1 MRILDR
7 YILRSVL
14 GIFLGTVFTFA
25 FLFIL
30 IDMFGNLEDFIEKHV
45 SLGVL
50 LQYYITFLPLVMVN
64 TATMAC
70 LIATLFTY
78 SQLNSN
84 NEIIA
89 ARTSGL
95 NFWHITRPPL
105 IFALIVSAFVFLV
118 NERFVPQSSI
128 INQEIRDSQIKIA
141 VAEKGKGRP
150 LIKNLTFYG
159 LKNRLFFVDS
169 FDPNTNEISGVT
181 IIGHD
186 QNQNLVEKI
195 TAVKG
200 KWTGIAWKFLRC
212 QTTAYDSKLPNI
224 PGEVKMYDEKLM
236 DIRERPMDFI
246 KQRLDLNAMNIQQLR
261 GYIQRFSGS
270 GAQKTITNLE
280 VDYYQKIAFPFRTF
294 IIVLAGLPFALLTAG
309 KRKTAT
315 MASIAVA
322 LVIGFLYYV
331 LDAVGLALGKG
342 GGLAPAAAAFLAP
355 GIFLAIA
362 LVAIKAKF

>member
-7 YILRSVL
+7 YILKNIL
-14 GIFLGTVFTFA
+14 GIFFGTVITFA

-30 IDMFGNLEDFIEKHV
+30 IDTFGNLEDFIEKRV
-45 SLGVL
+45 PMRMILE
-50 LQYYITFLPLVMVN
+50 YYLSFLPLVIVN
-64 TATMAC
+64 TSTMAC

-78 SQLNSN
+78 SQLSSN
-84 NEIIA
+84 NEIVA
-89 ARTSGL
+89 ARASGL
-95 NFWHITRPPL
+95 NFWQITRPAL

-128 INQEIRDSQIKIA
+128 INQEIRDSQIK
-141 VAEKGKGRP
+141 VTVNEKGKGRP

-159 LKNRLFFVDS
+159 MKNRLFFVDV
-169 FDPNTNEISGVT
+169 FDPNTNEIAGVT

-186 QNQNLVEKI
+186 RSQNLIEKI
-195 TAVKG
+195 TAAKG

-212 QTTAYDSKLPNI
+212 QITAYDSKLPNI
-224 PGEVKMYDEKLM
+224 QGDIKIYDEKLM
-236 DIRERPMDFI
+236 DIRETPTDFM
-246 KQRLDLNAMNIQQLR
+246 KQRLDLSSMNIRQLKS
-261 GYIQRFSGS
+261 YIKRFSGS
-270 GAQKTITNLE
+270 GAHKTITNLK
-280 VDYYQKIAFPFRTF
+280 VDFYQKVIFPLRTF
-294 IIVLAGLPFALLTAG
+294 IIVLAGLPFALMSTG

-342 GGLAPAAAAFLAP
+342 SALPPLTSALLAP
-355 GIFLAIA
+355 GLFLAAA
-362 LVAIKAKF
+362 LTVIKLKF